1 MKRVRCPKCDHY
13 IIFDETKYSEGQ
25 SLVFQCDECGKQFGI
40 RIGTSRL
47 KATQKDDHPDEQANE
62 MGCGSIVVIEN
73 VFHYKQV
80 IPLRMGDN
88 VIGRYQKAIP

>member
-13 IIFDETKYSEGQ
+13 IIFDETKYAEGQ

-47 KATQKDDHPDEQANE
+47 KATQKDDRPDEQAN
-62 MGCGSIVVIEN
+62 
-73 VFHYKQV
+73 
-80 IPLRMGDN
+80 
-88 VIGRYQKAIP
+88 